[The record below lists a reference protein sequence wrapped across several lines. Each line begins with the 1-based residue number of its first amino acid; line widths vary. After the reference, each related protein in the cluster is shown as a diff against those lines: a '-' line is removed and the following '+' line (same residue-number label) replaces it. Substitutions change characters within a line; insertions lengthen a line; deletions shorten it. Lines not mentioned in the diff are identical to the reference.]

1 MAIFKPETASS
12 DNYSNFT
19 GVCEFGILEFR
30 DRSGEFDWADLF
42 IEVSVK
48 QKGSDYDRPL
58 SIKGSFDKVGGK
70 ITGGNGLKRLYHFF
84 DQIGCDAG
92 INVDGGWET
101 ADGQEIPDIAK
112 YLNDN
117 FVVANGTDTPNL
129 NYLGYFYKEQPKVPG
144 GKAYT
149 RVLSKVYKNATE
161 NKAKLEDDVQWMK
174 SKGYL
179 KEFVEGEATSKPAMD
194 QSALGNL

>member
-1 MAIFKPETASS
+1 MAIFKPEMKSGS
-12 DNYSNFT
+12 YSNFT
-19 GVCEFGILEFR
+19 GICEFGILEFKN
-30 DRSGEFDWADLF
+30 RSGEFDWADLF

-48 QKGSDYDRPL
+48 QKGSDFDRPL
-58 SIKGSFDKVGGK
+58 AIKGSFDKVGGK
-70 ITGGNGLKRLYHFF
+70 ITGGNGLTRLYHFF

-101 ADGQEIPDIAK
+101 ANGEEIKDIEK

-117 FVVANGTDTPNL
+117 FVVGNGTDTPDL

-179 KEFVEGEATSKPAMD
+179 KEFVEGDTASQPTMD